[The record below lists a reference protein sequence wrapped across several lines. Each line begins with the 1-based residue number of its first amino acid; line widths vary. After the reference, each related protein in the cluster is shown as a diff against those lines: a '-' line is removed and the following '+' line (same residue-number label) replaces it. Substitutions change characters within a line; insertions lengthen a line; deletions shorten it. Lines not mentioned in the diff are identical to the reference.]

1 MGQPKG
7 ILSSSEQLKQF
18 KPRFGTKIQSKH
30 GSNEGSKGTLM
41 KKKTIFIS
49 NLDFTNEFQIIAG
62 PCSVESQEQFFTIA
76 QELKKIGVKTL
87 RGGLFKLRTRPNS
100 FQGHG
105 QVAYPW
111 AIEVK
116 KHLEMGFVSEVTDPR
131 QIDKMSE
138 VVDCFQVGARNM
150 YNYDLLKELGK
161 QKKPVLLKRA
171 FSATIDEWL
180 FASEYLE
187 NGGNHSVLLCER
199 GIRTFETKTR
209 NTLDVNAISYAQ
221 MYSQYPIIS
230 DPSHG
235 TGRSDLVEYGAL
247 SSVAAGANGLLIE
260 VHNNPNE
267 ALSDKDQALNLE
279 QFKVVFDKANKLH
292 QFLKQI

>member
-1 MGQPKG
+1 MEKQTVK
-7 ILSSSEQLKQF
+7 ILNS
-18 KPRFGTKIQSKH
+18 
-30 GSNEGSKGTLM
+30 
-41 KKKTIFIS
+41 
-49 NLDFTNEFQIIAG
+49 DFTNDFQIIAG
-62 PCSVESQEQFFTIA
+62 PCSIESQEQFFTIA
-76 QELKKIGVKTL
+76 QELKNMGVKTL

-116 KHLEMGFVSEVTDPR
+116 KHLGMGFVSEITDPR
-131 QIDKMSE
+131 QIDEMSS

-161 QKKPVLLKRA
+161 QKIPVLLKRA

-180 FASEYLE
+180 YASEYLE
-187 NGGNHSVLLCER
+187 NGGNNSVLLCER

-209 NTLDVNAISYAQ
+209 NTLDVNAISYAK
-221 MYSQYPIIS
+221 MFSKYPIIS

-247 SSVAAGANGLLIE
+247 ASVAAGASGLLIE
-260 VHNNPNE
+260 VHNNPEE

-279 QFKVVFDKANKLH
+279 QFKTVFEKTTKLYK
-292 QFLKQI
+292 FLKDQ